1 MQRAEHERVGEQ
13 LYDGADGPEPPVMK
27 VGSTRLRVHGAGG
40 VPGRTLALPESVL
53 PAAGVE
59 TPPALGEVSL
69 ATADR
74 AARLLDLGAVDPA
87 GF

>member
-1 MQRAEHERVGEQ
+1 MHRADHEYVSEQ
-13 LYDGADGPEPPVMK
+13 LYDGADDPEPLVMK
-27 VGSTRLRVHGAGG
+27 VGSTHLPVHGAEG
-40 VPGRTLALPESVL
+40 VPGRTLALPASVL

-59 TPPALGEVSL
+59 NPPALGEVLL

-74 AARLLDLGAVDPA
+74 AAQLLDLGAVDPA

>member
-1 MQRAEHERVGEQ
+1 MGFLVI
-13 LYDGADGPEPPVMK
+13 K
-27 VGSTRLRVHGAGG
+27 VGSTHLRVHGAGG
-40 VPGRTLALPESVL
+40 VPGRTLALPTVL

-59 TPPALGEVSL
+59 NPPALGEVLL

-74 AARLLDLGAVDPA
+74 AAQPLDLGSVDPA